1 MAEAKNKTKSNAKVE
16 QEIKAMGL
24 DPNDKVEIRI
34 PKGREHDDPNLFVS
48 VNGIN
53 YLLPKGKTSV
63 VPRFIADEI
72 QRSWEAQEMLD
83 ENKDELLEAAK

>member
-1 MAEAKNKTKSNAKVE
+1 MAETKNKTQSAAKVE
-16 QEIKAMGL
+16 QEIKGMGL
-24 DPNDKVEIRI
+24 DPTDRVEIRI
-34 PKGREHDDPNLFVS
+34 PKGREHDEPDLFVS

-53 YLLPKGKTSV
+53 YLLPKGKVSV